1 MGQRLAALV
10 VACVMGL
17 SLPMGAADQS
27 ENERTSRKVAA
38 LFERHN
44 DETIDAFLMRLRAA
58 PPDEASRA
66 KVVASLPSKGE
77 VRPSRKDREKLSAA
91 ERILDYSGRS
101 GVIMLKVIHGD
112 SAFVGL
118 YDRAVVLVTQE
129 ALNILEAD
137 ELAALVA
144 HEMGHD
150 GDWDA
155 YVTAMQ
161 EHQIERMRE
170 LELKSDGIAVLTLQ
184 RLGLSSERLVTAV
197 RKMMRYNDWR
207 DRMAGVTPQAGGT
220 LTNAERYVS
229 LTDRVAFIRAV
240 SQVKWK
246 DWTPSNAMSVR

>member
-1 MGQRLAALV
+1 
-10 VACVMGL
+10 
-17 SLPMGAADQS
+17 
-27 ENERTSRKVAA
+27 
-38 LFERHN
+38 
-44 DETIDAFLMRLRAA
+44 
-58 PPDEASRA
+58 
-66 KVVASLPSKGE
+66 
-77 VRPSRKDREKLSAA
+77 
-91 ERILDYSGRS
+91 
-101 GVIMLKVIHGD
+101 
-112 SAFVGL
+112 
-118 YDRAVVLVTQE
+118 
-129 ALNILEAD
+129 
-137 ELAALVA
+137 
-144 HEMGHD
+144 MGHD

-220 LTNAERYVS
+220 STNAERYVS
-229 LTDRVAFIRAV
+229 LSDRVTFIRAV